1 MRVDGEERSHILLPF
16 WERAAL
22 DEENPARE
30 EAGSQERKLA
40 EEDAGADMPEEQAGC
55 GLGRESS
62 HLSQSISVDWFVHLS
77 PTSLFTYSVR
87 QFLSLPGPIL
97 VSHSSC
103 TCLSMDSKSA

>member
-40 EEDAGADMPEEQAGC
+40 EEDAGADMPEEQAGY

-62 HLSQSISVDWFVHLS
+62 HLS